1 MCDEEKIAR
10 WAREGLS
17 RREFGVLGAAAAIAA
32 CAPKSGGGQDDA
44 MQIVTSPGFPS
55 FTEAAVSFA
64 TPDGTMDGWL
74 VAPTSGPAPAVI
86 LWPDIAGVRESKK
99 AMARRLA
106 DRGFTAL
113 VVNPYYRDTPAPIWA
128 SFAEFAAG
136 GGWDRAR
143 AMRGKLDPAAI
154 MRDAVAAVAF
164 LDSRREV
171 DPKRGIGTQG
181 YCMGGPFAMWTAA
194 AVSGRVKAAASFHG
208 GGLVRSDSPLSP
220 HRLFG
225 QMQAA
230 LLIAIA
236 QDDDAGAPTEKD
248 VLREAAASAGRK
260 AVVEVFAGDHG
271 WCVPDSPAYA
281 EGEAERAWG
290 ELLKVYEGAL

>member
-1 MCDEEKIAR
+1 MCDEDKIAR

-17 RREFGVLGAAAAIAA
+17 RREFGVLGAAAAITACSPALGAA
-32 CAPKSGGGQDDA
+32 DGGAQV
-44 MQIVTSPGFPS
+44 VTSPGFPS
-55 FTEAAVSFA
+55 FTEAAVSFP

-74 VAPTSGPAPAVI
+74 AAPTSGPAPAVI
-86 LWPDIAGVRESKK
+86 LWPDIAGVRASKK

-106 DRGFTAL
+106 DRGFAAL
-113 VVNPYYRDTPAPIWA
+113 VVNQYYRDLPAPIWS
-128 SFAEFAAG
+128 SFAEFAAN

-143 AMRGKLDPAAI
+143 AMRGKLDAAAI
-154 MRDAVAAVAF
+154 MRDATAAVAF

-171 DPKRGIGTQG
+171 DAQCGIGTQG

-194 AVSGRVKAAASFHG
+194 AAPARVKAAASFHG
-208 GGLVRSDSPLSP
+208 GGLIRPDNPMSP
-220 HRLFG
+220 HKLFG
-225 QMQAA
+225 QMDAA

-236 QDDDAGAPTEKD
+236 QDDDAEAPGEKD
-248 VLREAAASAGRK
+248 ALREAAASAGRK

-281 EGEAERAWG
+281 EAEAERAWG
-290 ELLKVYEGAL
+290 ELLRLYEGAL